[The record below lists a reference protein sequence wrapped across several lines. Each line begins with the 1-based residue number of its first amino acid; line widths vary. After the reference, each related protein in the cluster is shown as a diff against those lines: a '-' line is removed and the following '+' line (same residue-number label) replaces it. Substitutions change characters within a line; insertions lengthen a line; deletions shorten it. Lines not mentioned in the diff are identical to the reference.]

1 MCSGCSKELISNV
14 KLFEKYL
21 QKNNVSM
28 LWLTK
33 TLLDQLYLLEP
44 SIFRGIKYLLAGGE
58 ALNKDIVE
66 SILDLK
72 RI

>member
-1 MCSGCSKELISNV
+1 
-14 KLFEKYL
+14 
-21 QKNNVSM
+21 M

-33 TLLDQLYLLEP
+33 TLLDQLYLSEP

-72 RI
+72 ESEKPKIF